1 MSKIDKFKGGR
12 HQIGTIKHQERYIDG
27 GKLCYTC
34 ETVRKL
40 EDYYTTST
48 ICKFCMNKKAKI
60 RYKKEKQPLWQYMPN
75 KQAKNRK
82 MLRKKRREAIKVW
95 KRKQK
100 QLKKE
105 KRNEKS

>member
-1 MSKIDKFKGGR
+1 MKPARKAIQDKIKKLGRKPRTSAEHHKWQQEQRKKF
-12 HQIGTIKHQERYIDG
+12 
-27 GKLCYTC
+27 
-34 ETVRKL
+34 
-40 EDYYTTST
+40 
-48 ICKFCMNKKAKI
+48 
-60 RYKKEKQPLWQYMPN
+60 PLWQYMPN

-105 KRNEKS
+105 KRNEKSI

>member
-12 HQIGTIKHQERYIDG
+12 HQIGTIKHQARYKDG
-27 GKLCYTC
+27 GKLCYKC
-34 ETVRKL
+34 DSVRKL
-40 EDYYTTST
+40 DEYYTTST

-60 RYKKEKQPLWQYMPN
+60 RYRKEKQPLWQYMPN